1 MHTGLLATDGR
12 IWRRL
17 AYAGARFGPR
27 WWLRFS
33 PPVFGVAFGA
43 ALPRVRAQVRRNLWR
58 VRGQRGALLDGLD
71 VMKTFADYARCLAES
86 LAMER
91 PEALA
96 ATRRI
101 RGEEYLEQAAATGRG
116 IMLVTAHAGPWDAA
130 ARLLA
135 GDQRADV
142 MVVMVPEHDERA
154 RRLHDRV
161 RERAGLRVAHVG
173 VHPLDALPLL
183 RHLKGG
189 GIAAAQLDR
198 VPGSARAIEV
208 SLFGAP
214 FRVPEGPF
222 RLAAM
227 AGAPVL
233 PLFVRRVAHF
243 DYEFWVAPPL
253 LLGRRPSSSELKTA
267 AQSAATE
274 MERFI
279 RAHPT
284 QWFHFEGEG

>member
-1 MHTGLLATDGR
+1 VHTGLLATDGR

-33 PPVFGVAFGA
+33 PPVFGLAFGA
-43 ALPRVRAQVRRNLWR
+43 VLPRVRAQVRRNLRR
-58 VRGQRGALLDGLD
+58 VRGERGLLLDQLD

-91 PEALA
+91 PEAVLA
-96 ATRRI
+96 RRRI
-101 RGEEYLEQAAATGRG
+101 RGEQHLERAAASGRG

-130 ARLLA
+130 AWLLA

-142 MVVMVPEHDERA
+142 MVVMLPEHDERA
-154 RRLHDRV
+154 RQLHDRV
-161 RERAGLRVAHVG
+161 RERSGLRVAHVG

-183 RHLKGG
+183 RHLKNG

-198 VPGSARAIEV
+198 VPGTTRAIEV

-233 PLFVRRVAHF
+233 PLFVRRVGHF
-243 DYEFWVAPPL
+243 DYDFWVAPPIE
-253 LLGRRPSSSELKTA
+253 LGRRPSALELRTA